1 MQIIPMSPN
10 IHTIEAVDRVFG
22 DLAPLRVTEPAEGAA
37 EGASFIDVL
46 TGLWDQNVELQAQKS
61 EDMANLM
68 LGDTENLEQIQI
80 NIAKAEVATEL
91 FVNIKNAI
99 VDAYNEIMRMSI

>member
-10 IHTIEAVDRVFG
+10 IQTIEAVDRVFG
-22 DLAPLRVTEPAEGAA
+22 DLAPLRVTEPAEETGDK
-37 EGASFIDVL
+37 ASFIDVL
-46 TGLWDQNVELQAQKS
+46 TGLWDQTVELQSQKS
-61 EDMANLM
+61 EDMANIM
-68 LGDTENLEQIQI
+68 LGDTQNLEQIQI

-91 FVNIKNAI
+91 FVNIKNAV